1 MRGYK
6 SAGVLLSLAA
16 TAFADP
22 FPSAV
27 EMDSNIVP
35 LKARGDDGTMMGAMA
50 SLEKRESILS
60 LMRRGF
66 SEMTL
71 GEAHMPLIVP
81 RQVDTISTD
90 PKTGNTGK
98 SNFDVTLW
106 DQQVEAACLDPIS
119 LLVAVVTKKT
129 DPAGVAVCY
138 NIPFYNSTSG
148 EFASDI
154 RLYKIANGTKDWE
167 AAGTKVSLSVQ
178 YEGATVRLASAPVS
192 GSSKIA
198 TAQEIAAGSN
208 RLKAVANDSFKNAA
222 KALEKSTSKSKK
234 PAPATSSAAK
244 SPAAKTSAPK
254 TSAVKTSAA
263 KTSAAKTSAAKAGQT
278 PSTATLKKRMGMG
291 GMDMAQLEEK
301 SDEPKG
307 FEPKLLQTMRFVGQV
322 NPNIMKNK
330 TMTKDPNIMKLVLT
344 PSLVLIGVT
353 PEGNMNA
360 SVAAA
365 QVQYETGA
373 FSSITTPTPEPAPFV
388 LPGVYI
394 SIFPL
399 GLYLCIVYTVLFV
412 LIVGWGTVERYLFRM
427 SFRKRSAMMN
437 GQDGFGKI

>member
-16 TAFADP
+16 TALAEP

-27 EMDSNIVP
+27 DMESHISA
-35 LKARGDDGTMMGAMA
+35 LKVRGQDGTMMGAMA
-50 SLEKRESILS
+50 GLQKRESILS
-60 LMRRGF
+60 LMKRGF
-66 SEMTL
+66 SEMD
-71 GEAHMPLIVP
+71 GVYIPVVVP
-81 RQVDTISTD
+81 RQVDTIPTD

-98 SNFDVTLW
+98 SNFDVALW
-106 DQQVEAACLDPIS
+106 DQQVEAACAESIG
-119 LLVAVVTKKT
+119 LLTDIVTKVT

-148 EFASDI
+148 AFASDI

-178 YEGATVRLASAPVS
+178 YEGATVRLANAPAAAA
-192 GSSKIA
+192 GSSKVA
-198 TAQEIAAGSN
+198 TAKEVQAGQSKI
-208 RLKAVANDSFKNAA
+208 KATGDESVQQAA
-222 KALEKSTSKSKK
+222 KALEKPKT
-234 PAPATSSAAK
+234 T
-244 SPAAKTSAPK
+244 AKTSAP
-254 TSAVKTSAA
+254 ATSAA
-263 KTSAAKTSAAKAGQT
+263 AKNPTPATSAAVKSSAPANSAAAAAKAGQT
-278 PSTATLKKRMGMG
+278 PSTATLKKRMNMNMAQMG
-291 GMDMAQLEEK
+291 G
-301 SDEPKG
+301 SDEAGVKG

-322 NPNIMKNK
+322 NPTIMRNQ
-330 TMTKDPNIMKLVLT
+330 TIAKDPSIMKLVLT
-344 PSLVLIGVT
+344 PSLMLIGVT

-365 QVQYETGA
+365 QVQYATGA

-388 LPGVYI
+388 LPGVFI

-399 GLYLCIVYTVLFV
+399 GLYLCIVYTILFV

>member
-6 SAGVLLSLAA
+6 SAGVLLSLVA
-16 TAFADP
+16 TALAEP

-27 EMDSNIVP
+27 DMESHISA
-35 LKARGDDGTMMGAMA
+35 LKARGQDDTMMGAMA
-50 SLEKRESILS
+50 GLQKRESILS
-60 LMRRGF
+60 LMKRGF
-66 SEMTL
+66 SEMD
-71 GEAHMPLIVP
+71 GVYIPVVVP
-81 RQVDTISTD
+81 RQVDTIPTD

-98 SNFDVTLW
+98 SNFDVALW
-106 DQQVEAACLDPIS
+106 DQQVEAACAESIG
-119 LLVAVVTKKT
+119 LLTDIVTKVT

-148 EFASDI
+148 AFASDI

-178 YEGATVRLASAPVS
+178 YEGATVRLANAPAAAA
-192 GSSKIA
+192 GSSKVA
-198 TAQEIAAGSN
+198 TAKEVQAGQSKI
-208 RLKAVANDSFKNAA
+208 KATGDESVQQAA
-222 KALEKSTSKSKK
+222 KALEKPT
-234 PAPATSSAAK
+234 TT
-244 SPAAKTSAPK
+244 AKTSAP
-254 TSAVKTSAA
+254 ATSAA
-263 KTSAAKTSAAKAGQT
+263 AKSSAPASSAAAAAKAGQT
-278 PSTATLKKRMGMG
+278 PSTATLKKRMNMNMAQMG
-291 GMDMAQLEEK
+291 G
-301 SDEPKG
+301 SDEVGVKG

-322 NPNIMKNK
+322 NPNIMGNQ
-330 TMTKDPNIMKLVLT
+330 TIAKDPSIIKLVLT
-344 PSLVLIGVT
+344 PSLMLIGVT

-365 QVQYETGA
+365 QVQYATGA

-388 LPGVYI
+388 LPGVFI

-399 GLYLCIVYTVLFV
+399 GLYLCIVYTILFV